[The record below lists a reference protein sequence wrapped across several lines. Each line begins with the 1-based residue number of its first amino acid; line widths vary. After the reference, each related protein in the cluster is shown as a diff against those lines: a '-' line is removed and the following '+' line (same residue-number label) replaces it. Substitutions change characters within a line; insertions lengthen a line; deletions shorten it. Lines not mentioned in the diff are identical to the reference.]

1 MVSYILYV
9 DDDKDD
15 YDIFSEVVH
24 EINPYANVMHLH
36 DSEKIDDILKLNNP
50 EIIFLDFNMPK
61 VNGIECLKRIR
72 AYKEFDKTPVI
83 LYSVYFDKIE
93 DAFKNGANYFI
104 LKQWSVTNAKDII
117 KTMLE
122 RDWKDENVL
131 KSFDAF
137 LQQG

>member
-1 MVSYILYV
+1 MLSLILYV

-15 YDIFSEVVH
+15 YDVFSEVVQ
-24 EINPYANVMHLH
+24 EINPSAVIHYVH
-36 DSEKIDDILKLNNP
+36 DSEKIDEALKAIQP

-72 AYKEFDKTPVI
+72 TYKELDKIPVI

-93 DAFKNGANYFI
+93 DAFRNGANYFI
-104 LKQWSVTNAKDII
+104 LKQWSVSNAKGII

-122 RDWKDENVL
+122 RDWNDEEVL
-131 KSFDAF
+131 KNFDAF
-137 LQQG
+137 LQEE

>member
-1 MVSYILYV
+1 MLSYILYV

-15 YDIFSEVVH
+15 YDVFSEVVQ
-24 EINPYANVMHLH
+24 EINPSAVIHYLH
-36 DSEKIDDILKLNNP
+36 DSEKIDEVLKITPP

-61 VNGIECLKRIR
+61 VNGIECLKKIR
-72 AYKEFDKTPVI
+72 AYKELDKIPVI

-93 DAFKNGANYFI
+93 EAFRNGANYFI
-104 LKQWSVTNAKDII
+104 LKQWSVSNAKGII

-122 RDWKDENVL
+122 RDWKDESVL

-137 LQQG
+137 LQQE

>member
-1 MVSYILYV
+1 MLSYILYV
-9 DDDKDD
+9 DDDEDD
-15 YDIFSEVVH
+15 YDVFSEVVQ
-24 EINPYANVMHLH
+24 EINPSASIHYLH
-36 DSEKIDDILKLNNP
+36 DSEKIEETLKAIQP

-72 AYKEFDKTPVI
+72 TYKKLDKIPVI

-93 DAFKNGANYFI
+93 EAFRNGANYFI
-104 LKQWSVTNAKDII
+104 LKQWSVSNAKAVI